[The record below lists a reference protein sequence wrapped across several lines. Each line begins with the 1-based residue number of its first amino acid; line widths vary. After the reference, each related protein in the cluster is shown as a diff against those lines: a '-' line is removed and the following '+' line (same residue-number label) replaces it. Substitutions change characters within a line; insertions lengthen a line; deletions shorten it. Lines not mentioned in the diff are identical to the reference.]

1 MKLKEFVDKGGVVT
15 LNNAGDLQEVV
26 RYAEKVGYPVAK
38 QYTCSGNYPFFF
50 RVRDGVVLTKE
61 GVKDNGLIISTG
73 EFSSN
78 VEMVLQEVKENKEEP
93 VYVKCGNEE
102 EMKACSD
109 YFSKVTGLPS
119 PRQCYTGAMP
129 YFNLQNGYIYPSYC
143 LEKGSMVIS
152 FEDFQRTFQR
162 TFQPASNGK
171 KNLVMVLDKIDSIMK
186 GMYELKKMIEKEAR

>member
-50 RVRDGVVLTKE
+50 RVQDGVVLTKE

-78 VEMVLQEVKENKEEP
+78 VEMILQEVKENKGEV
-93 VYVKCGNEE
+93 VYVKCNGDS
-102 EMKACSD
+102 EMKFCYD
-109 YFSKVTGLPS
+109 YFTKTTGQKGWSVGYMTP
-119 PRQCYTGAMP
+119 MP
-129 YFNLQNGYIYPSYC
+129 YFNLQNGYPYPSYC
-143 LEKGSMVIS
+143 LEKGSKVIS
-152 FEDFQRTFQR
+152 FEDFQRTFQ
-162 TFQPASNGK
+162 PASNK

-186 GMYELKKMIEKEAR
+186 GMYELKKMIEKGAR

>member
-50 RVRDGVVLTKE
+50 RVQDGVVLTRE
-61 GVKDNGLIISTG
+61 GVKCNGLIISTR
-73 EFSSN
+73 EFKSN
-78 VEMVLQEVKENKEEP
+78 VEMILQEVKENKGET

-102 EMKACSD
+102 EMKVCSD
-109 YFSKVTGLPS
+109 YFVKMTGSVS
-119 PRQCYTGAMP
+119 PKQTYTGAMP

-143 LEKGSMVIS
+143 LEKESKVIS
-152 FEDFQRTFQR
+152 FEEFKSSLMKTV
-162 TFQPASNGK
+162 PANK
-171 KNLVMVLDKIDSIMK
+171 KNFVGVLDKIDSIMK
-186 GMYELKKMIEKEAR
+186 GLYELKKMIEDESR

>member
-26 RYAEKVGYPVAK
+26 RYAGKVGYPVAK

-50 RVRDGVVLTKE
+50 RVQDGVVLTRE
-61 GVKDNGLIISTG
+61 GVKDNGLIISTR

-78 VEMVLQEVKENKEEP
+78 VETILQEVKENKGEA

-102 EMKACSD
+102 EMKACSL
-109 YFSKVTGLPS
+109 YFSKVTGSPS
-119 PRQCYTGAMP
+119 PRQAYTGAMP

-143 LEKGSMVIS
+143 LEKESKVIS
-152 FEDFQRTFQR
+152 FEDFQRTFQP
-162 TFQPASNGK
+162 TSNGK
-171 KNLVMVLDKIDSIMK
+171 KNLLMVLDKIDSIMK
-186 GMYELKKMIEKEAR
+186 GLYELKKMIESESR